1 MKNIEIEIGSKKY
14 NVDIARSE
22 EEKEKGLQD
31 IDNLPDNKG
40 MLFVF
45 DESDEVSM
53 WMKDTKIPL
62 DIIFINEDLEVLS
75 VYKGEPYSE
84 EIISEENVV
93 FVLEVNA
100 DSGIKKGD
108 ELEFTTDEKIN
119 KKMLVLDKDG
129 KSQMELVGGERIFSR
144 PNTKTLIKFAKKAKS
159 TELDRDYHSLWSWKV
174 DAVQTMIN
182 GVQVTGALTVFHPVA
197 NVWLERSG
205 VAFKEFQLGKDK
217 NDPTP
222 ENLSKKALE
231 RDVPIANAEAFKNAA
246 KTLGNA
252 FGRHLN
258 RSFQFEHISDE
269 NILNDIL
276 PV

>member
-84 EIISEENVV
+84 AIISEENVGI
-93 FVLEVNA
+93 VLEVNA

-108 ELEFTTDEKIN
+108 ESEFKKKKKIN

-159 TELDRDYHSLWSWKV
+159 TELDRDYR
-174 DAVQTMIN
+174 
-182 GVQVTGALTVFHPVA
+182 
-197 NVWLERSG
+197 E
-205 VAFKEFQLGKDK
+205 LGKRVFKFLETQDDNGSEYVELK
-217 NDPTP
+217 N
-222 ENLSKKALE
+222 
-231 RDVPIANAEAFKNAA
+231 
-246 KTLGNA
+246 
-252 FGRHLN
+252 
-258 RSFQFEHISDE
+258 
-269 NILNDIL
+269 
-276 PV
+276 

>member
-1 MKNIEIEIGSKKY
+1 MKQVK
-14 NVDIARSE
+14 VDIGDKSYICDLLESE
-22 EEKEKGLQD
+22 EDKRKGLMN
-31 IDNLPDNKG
+31 IDYLPPDRG
-40 MLFVF
+40 ALFVWD
-45 DESDEVSM
+45 DEDTREM

-159 TELDRDYHSLWSWKV
+159 TELDRDYR
-174 DAVQTMIN
+174 
-182 GVQVTGALTVFHPVA
+182 
-197 NVWLERSG
+197 E
-205 VAFKEFQLGKDK
+205 LGKRVFKFLETQDDNGSEYVELK
-217 NDPTP
+217 N
-222 ENLSKKALE
+222 
-231 RDVPIANAEAFKNAA
+231 
-246 KTLGNA
+246 
-252 FGRHLN
+252 
-258 RSFQFEHISDE
+258 
-269 NILNDIL
+269 
-276 PV
+276 

>member
-159 TELDRDYHSLWSWKV
+159 TELDRDYR
-174 DAVQTMIN
+174 
-182 GVQVTGALTVFHPVA
+182 
-197 NVWLERSG
+197 E
-205 VAFKEFQLGKDK
+205 LGKRVFKFLETQDDNGSEYVELK
-217 NDPTP
+217 N
-222 ENLSKKALE
+222 
-231 RDVPIANAEAFKNAA
+231 
-246 KTLGNA
+246 
-252 FGRHLN
+252 
-258 RSFQFEHISDE
+258 
-269 NILNDIL
+269 
-276 PV
+276 

>member
-100 DSGIKKGD
+100 DSGIKQGD

-144 PNTKTLIKFAKKAKS
+144 PNTKTLIKFAKRAYSTNNDNDYKA
-159 TELDRDYHSLWSWKV
+159 
-174 DAVQTMIN
+174 
-182 GVQVTGALTVFHPVA
+182 
-197 NVWLERSG
+197 
-205 VAFKEFQLGKDK
+205 LGKRVFK
-217 NDPTP
+217 FIQVQNSNEP
-222 ENLSKKALE
+222 EFVESK
-231 RDVPIANAEAFKNAA
+231 
-246 KTLGNA
+246 
-252 FGRHLN
+252 
-258 RSFQFEHISDE
+258 Q
-269 NILNDIL
+269 
-276 PV
+276 

>member
-62 DIIFINEDLEVLS
+62 DIVFINEDLEVLS

-93 FVLEVNA
+93 FVLELNA

-159 TELDRDYHSLWSWKV
+159 TELDRDYR
-174 DAVQTMIN
+174 
-182 GVQVTGALTVFHPVA
+182 
-197 NVWLERSG
+197 E
-205 VAFKEFQLGKDK
+205 LGKRVFKFLETQDDNGSEYVELK
-217 NDPTP
+217 N
-222 ENLSKKALE
+222 
-231 RDVPIANAEAFKNAA
+231 
-246 KTLGNA
+246 
-252 FGRHLN
+252 
-258 RSFQFEHISDE
+258 
-269 NILNDIL
+269 
-276 PV
+276 

>member
-100 DSGIKKGD
+100 DSGIKQGD

-159 TELDRDYHSLWSWKV
+159 TELDRDYR
-174 DAVQTMIN
+174 
-182 GVQVTGALTVFHPVA
+182 
-197 NVWLERSG
+197 E
-205 VAFKEFQLGKDK
+205 LGKRVFKFLETQDDNGSEYVELK
-217 NDPTP
+217 N
-222 ENLSKKALE
+222 
-231 RDVPIANAEAFKNAA
+231 
-246 KTLGNA
+246 
-252 FGRHLN
+252 
-258 RSFQFEHISDE
+258 
-269 NILNDIL
+269 
-276 PV
+276 